1 MSIGDPRGY
10 YATIEPCADFAAV
23 GGLDHFHRLP
33 DDWFIVISD
42 IRDSTPAISAGRYK
56 DVNMMGAAC
65 IVAALNAVSDFEIP
79 FVFGGDGATMALPR
93 SHLPTILE
101 ALQRTRALAARELD
115 FEMRVGAV
123 AVAELR
129 KRGEDV
135 LLAKLRIS
143 PNNFLAMFAGGGVE
157 MADQLIKGDAD
168 GTAGFSIPAR
178 AEGSPDLEGLS
189 CRWEPLNS
197 TRGRMVSLLLRG
209 NSKDLSA
216 CAEIY
221 REALAGIREI
231 MSADPLKGKPA
242 RAANMRFRWPPRGLA
257 IEAGLT
263 RGGETRLRRLAKLSL
278 QSLIQWVLE
287 RFDLSAGGYDAP
299 VYREEMRANT
309 DYQRFDGTL
318 RIIVDCSDSELQ
330 RITDLLDRMHR
341 TNQVLYGLHVA
352 DSALMTCVLLNLT
365 EGRHLHFVDG
375 ADGGFALAAKALKAQ
390 KRALVEAQQL
400 SPNEGRRV
408 G

>member
-1 MSIGDPRGY
+1 MTIGNPRGFY
-10 YATIEPCADFAAV
+10 DAIEPCADFDAV
-23 GGLDHFHRLP
+23 GGLEHFHRLP

-42 IRDSTPAISAGRYK
+42 IRDSTPAIYAGRYK
-56 DVNMMGAAC
+56 DVNMIGAAC
-65 IVAALNAVSDFEIP
+65 IVAALNAASEFEIP
-79 FVFGGDGATMALPR
+79 FVFGGDGATLALPQ
-93 SHLPTILE
+93 SLLPTILE
-101 ALQRTRALAARELD
+101 TLQRTRALAARELNFD
-115 FEMRVGAV
+115 MRVGAV

-157 MADQLIKGDAD
+157 LADQLIKAD
-168 GTAGFSIPAR
+168 SDGKAGFSIPAR
-178 AEGSPDLEGLS
+178 AGGLPDLEGLS

-216 CAEIY
+216 CAAIY
-221 REALAGIREI
+221 REVLAGIREI
-231 MSADPLKGKPA
+231 MSADPLSGKPA

-257 IEAGLT
+257 IEASLT
-263 RGGETRLRRLAKLSL
+263 RGEETRFRRLAKLGL

-287 RFDLSAGGYDAP
+287 RFDLSAGGYNAP
-299 VYREEMRANT
+299 VYRDEMRANT

-318 RIIVDCSDSELQ
+318 RIIVDCSEAELQ
-330 RITDLLDRMHR
+330 RVVAMLDRMHR
-341 TNQVLYGLHVA
+341 ANKVFYGLHVA
-352 DSALMTCVLLNLT
+352 DSALMTCVLLNLA
-365 EGRHLHFVDG
+365 GGKHLHFVDG
-375 ADGGFALAAKALKAQ
+375 ANGGFALAAKALKAQ
-390 KRALVEAQQL
+390 KLTPVQPEHR
-400 SPNEGRRV
+400 SPPRERRL